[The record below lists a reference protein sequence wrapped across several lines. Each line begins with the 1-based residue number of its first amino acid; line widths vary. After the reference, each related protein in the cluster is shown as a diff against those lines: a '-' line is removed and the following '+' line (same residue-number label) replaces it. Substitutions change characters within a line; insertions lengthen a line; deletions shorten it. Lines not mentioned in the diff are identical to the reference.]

1 MDLLT
6 ILKIVSAV
14 LGAICTTIIATTIAL
29 VKSIKAKK
37 EAHTRAEREKATN
50 DMLEQLN
57 ILIETAEETY
67 KQVDTLMKVNGYG
80 SVGALKK
87 ETVLSKLQSYAIDR
101 GYIYDA
107 EYWSNKVDEV
117 VALTR
122 KVNAK

>member
-6 ILKIVSAV
+6 ILKIVAAI
-14 LGAICTTIIATTIAL
+14 LGAICTTIIPTAIAL

-67 KQVDTLMKVNGYG
+67 KQVDNLMKVNGYG

>member
-14 LGAICTTIIATTIAL
+14 LGAICTTIIPTTIAL

-37 EAHTRAEREKATN
+37 EAHTQAEREKATN

-57 ILIETAEETY
+57 TLIETAEETY